1 MRPQPAWLLSSARS
15 LAEVFVR
22 KGFRA
27 TRMDDLVAASG
38 VPRAT
43 LYYHFRGKD
52 AVLGWL
58 LHSTAGNL
66 ASAVAEATA
75 QPRSARDRLE
85 AVIRAVLATVAEYP
99 EACRVLIGNLEQAGQ
114 LTDTVA
120 ELVPAFHLPVIA
132 LLEEGAA
139 DGSLR
144 AVRDP
149 VATASAVFGA
159 VAIAALQALVVE
171 GELAAE
177 ELGDSLV
184 EVLLGGLGTGP

>member
-1 MRPQPAWLLSSARS
+1 
-15 LAEVFVR
+15 
-22 KGFRA
+22 
-27 TRMDDLVAASG
+27 MDDLVMASG

-43 LYYHFRGKD
+43 LYYHFRGKE

-58 LHSTAGNL
+58 MHSTAGNL
-66 ASAVAEATA
+66 ASAVAEAT
-75 QPRSARDRLE
+75 RSPGSSRDRLE
-85 AVIRAVLATVAEYP
+85 GVIRAMLATVAEYP

-120 ELVPAFHLPVIA
+120 ELVPAFHLPVMA

-144 AVRDP
+144 QVSDP
-149 VATASAVFGA
+149 AATASAIFGA

-171 GELAAE
+171 GELPTQV
-177 ELGDSLV
+177 LGDSLV
-184 EVLLGGLGTGP
+184 EVLLGGIEARP

>member
-1 MRPQPAWLLSSARS
+1 MRPQPAWLLKSARS

-22 KGFRA
+22 KGFSA

-58 LHSTAGNL
+58 MHSTAGNL
-66 ASAVAEATA
+66 ASAVSQATGH
-75 QPRSARDRLE
+75 PGSARDRLE

-114 LTDTVA
+114 LTETAA
-120 ELVPAFHLPVIA
+120 ELVAAFHLPVIA

-149 VATASAVFGA
+149 AATASAVFGA
-159 VAIAALQALVVE
+159 VTIAALQALVLE
-171 GELAAE
+171 GELATE

-184 EVLLGGLGTGP
+184 EVLLGGLEART

>member
-1 MRPQPAWLLSSARS
+1 MRPQPVWLLSSARS

-22 KGFRA
+22 KGFGA

-43 LYYHFRGKD
+43 LYYHFHGKD

-58 LHSTAGNL
+58 MHSTVGNL
-66 ASAVAEATA
+66 ASAVNGAASG
-75 QPRSARDRLE
+75 PGPARERLE
-85 AVIRAVLATVAEYP
+85 AVIRAVLATIAEYP
-99 EACRVLIGNLEQAGQ
+99 DACRVLIGNLEQAGQ
-114 LTDTVA
+114 LADIA
-120 ELVPAFHLPVIA
+120 DELVAAFHLPVVG

-144 AVRDP
+144 TVRDP
-149 VATASAVFGA
+149 VATASALFGA

-171 GELAAE
+171 GELDI
-177 ELGDSLV
+177 DSVNQSVTDLM
-184 EVLLGGLGTGP
+184 LDGLAPRS